1 MNFKAALFG
10 AALFGIAAA
19 APSQAAVSVV
29 EAPTNFFVPTAGQ
42 IFDSP
47 YYRGN
52 GEDWSWTH
60 TAIAAPTTSATL
72 RVSAYDVDSGG
83 IGGEVDIIE
92 AFDTSTATW
101 IELGSLVGVT
111 DAFSFT
117 DFAVPTSLW
126 DDIGSGLQVRIRI
139 DVTDDG
145 WFVTLAKSA
154 LCTDG
159 SDCDFNPNP
168 GTVPEPGTL
177 ALLGAGLVGLAAV
190 RRRRKV

>member
-1 MNFKAALFG
+1 MNSKVALFG
-10 AALFGIAAA
+10 AVLFGIAAA

-29 EAPTNFFVPTAGQ
+29 QAPTNFFVPTVGQ

-60 TAIAAPTTSATL
+60 AAIAAPTTSATL
-72 RVSAYDVDSGG
+72 RVSGYDVDSDD
-83 IGGEVDIIE
+83 GEVDIIE

-101 IELGSLVGVT
+101 IELGSLVGVNDT
-111 DAFSFT
+111 FSFT

-126 DDIGSGLQVRIRI
+126 DDIGGGLQVRIRI
-139 DVTDDG
+139 DVTNDD